1 MELAQ
6 FILKSMPD
14 WTQDRIQQAM
24 RRGESATLKLA
35 EPVPVLMAYGT
46 ALVKDDQTFFF
57 EDIYGLDRQLDDA
70 LRKHSASLASTNLK
84 PS

>member
-1 MELAQ
+1 
-6 FILKSMPD
+6 
-14 WTQDRIQQAM
+14 
-24 RRGESATLKLA
+24 
-35 EPVPVLMAYGT
+35 MAYGT